1 MSSFASAECSSNSKG
16 GVLELD
22 NSSTFETITSISQ
35 VNILGLF
42 CPSGL
47 DLTFQVAFIT
57 YSDLNLSAVSHEVL
71 SSSGSNTT

>member
-42 CPSGL
+42 
-47 DLTFQVAFIT
+47 
-57 YSDLNLSAVSHEVL
+57 
-71 SSSGSNTT
+71 